1 MGESGCKTKDFLRF
15 CNIEYL
21 GFQLL
26 VIFREGIEFM
36 LVNVSYNNK
45 KIREEV
51 DALVGKPF
59 ALRERWSMGGIG
71 SPKLWITETSL
82 EIRNL
87 LILDNNLD
95 SCNVELRPKGI
106 IVRFRSLLETFAL
119 VIPYYKLTIYKGD
132 AFVYSIYMDHHFI
145 KVKADKPDI
154 QKFFK
159 KILYLKLKNTPTALE
174 DL

>member
-1 MGESGCKTKDFLRF
+1 
-15 CNIEYL
+15 
-21 GFQLL
+21 
-26 VIFREGIEFM
+26 M
-36 LVNVSYNNK
+36 LANVSYNNK
-45 KIREEV
+45 DVTRKV
-51 DALVGKPF
+51 DDEVGKPF
-59 ALRERWSMGGIG
+59 TLKERWAMGGIG
-71 SPKLWITETSL
+71 SPKLFITETSV

-132 AFVYSIYMDHHFI
+132 FAIYSIYRDHYFI
-145 KVKADKPDI
+145 KVRSDTKAI

-159 KILYLKLKNTPTALE
+159 KMLDYKADNAPTSIE